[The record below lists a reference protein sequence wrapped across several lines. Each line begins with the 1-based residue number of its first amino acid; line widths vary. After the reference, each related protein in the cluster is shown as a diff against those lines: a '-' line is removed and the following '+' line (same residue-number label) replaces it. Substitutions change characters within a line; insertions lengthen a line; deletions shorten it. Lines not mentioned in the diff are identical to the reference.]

1 MVITI
6 DFHANKVLAA
16 AAQISANTLTRA
28 ATAIRLDA
36 ERRAMIAVG
45 ARKRAVEALEL
56 FADLVAKEQEA
67 ASTSS
72 EQEDDSVQLFI
83 KLQRRRMWKSSRLIH
98 T

>member
-72 EQEDDSVQLFI
+72 EQEDDSGTQNSESE
-83 KLQRRRMWKSSRLIH
+83 SSD
-98 T
+98 